1 VVPVATVEATRGWSS
16 LDAEERRAR
25 GHGDAE
31 AEYRNVLVAFD
42 GSPHAERALATAIER
57 VRRSHGRLTVLTAA
71 DPVPS
76 VACFGAAASGVGEL
90 ARALTCEA
98 ERTLRRAVEA
108 VPADVSVTGIL
119 TTDPIRRALPRRIA
133 SDAYDLLVIGAPRR
147 RGLRALLHG
156 SATRTALRRC
166 PIPVLTVGTASREPA
181 RAEPLDEAPM
191 PNLDRLRH
199 A

>member
-1 VVPVATVEATRGWSS
+1 M
-16 LDAEERRAR
+16 
-25 GHGDAE
+25 

-42 GSPHAERALATAIER
+42 GSPQAQRALAAAIDL
-57 VRRSHGRLTVLTAA
+57 VRRSHGRLTVLTAT

-76 VACFGAAASGVGEL
+76 VACFGAGASGVGEL
-90 ARALTCEA
+90 ARALACEA
-98 ERTLRRAVEA
+98 ERTLRRAVEE

-119 TTDPIRRALPRRIA
+119 ATDPIRRALPRRIA

-156 SATRTALRRC
+156 SVTRTALRRS
-166 PIPVLTVGTASREPA
+166 PIPVLTVGGSRREQA
-181 RAEPLDEAPM
+181 GAEPLGEAPA